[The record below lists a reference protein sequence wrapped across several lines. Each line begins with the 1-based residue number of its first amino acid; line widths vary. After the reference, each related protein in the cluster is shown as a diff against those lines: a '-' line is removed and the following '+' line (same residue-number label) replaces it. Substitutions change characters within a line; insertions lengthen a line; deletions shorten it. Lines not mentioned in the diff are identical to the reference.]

1 MKLLYETPVEWATQ
15 AVKDMDSFLQDH
27 ADAER
32 KVANMCLSLIAKYPN
47 RVEIIDEL
55 IQISVEE
62 LLHFKQ
68 VYELIRYRGQELNG
82 VFQKDP
88 YIKGLMSIVSGDSD
102 QLFMDRLIIASV
114 AELRGSER
122 FKLIGKVC
130 EDKKIARFYSN
141 LHLQELEH
149 IDSFIKMAKVY
160 FEPRDVDYRTEEIL
174 QKEAEITSSLP
185 WRSAIHR
192 SI

>member
-1 MKLLYETPVEWATQ
+1 MMELIYKTPIEWAQQ
-15 AVKDMDSFLQDH
+15 AVEDMDAFLQDH

-88 YIKGLMSIVSGDSD
+88 YIKGLMSIVRSDSE

-122 FKLIGKVC
+122 FKLIGEVC
-130 EDKKIARFYSN
+130 EDQKLAKFYTN

-149 IDSFIKMAKVY
+149 IDSFIKMAKIY
-160 FEPRDVDYRTEEIL
+160 FDHEQVDVRTKEIL
-174 QKEAEITSSLP
+174 EKEAEVSSALP
-185 WRSAIHR
+185 WRSAIH
-192 SI
+192 